1 MEVIDVTTSWS
12 ETAEGLLD
20 RLGYGMDA
28 LWAVLYAAQHA
39 ALVLALDDP
48 PGDDTLTR
56 VGIDL
61 ADALGEVEWARP
73 ELARYGIALDLRPET
88 GLDPGV
94 RREQLAG
101 VIAVAGK
108 IARALAVDAGD
119 ETLDLDDLTALTR
132 VLSATSAASASLVGV
147 RA

>member
-1 MEVIDVTTSWS
+1 MRTSWS

-39 ALVLALDDP
+39 ALVAALDDP

-61 ADALGEVEWARP
+61 ADGLGEIEWARP
-73 ELARYGIALDLRPET
+73 ELARYGITLDLRPDPS
-88 GLDPGV
+88 LDPGV
-94 RREQLAG
+94 RREQLTA
-101 VIAVAGK
+101 VIAVAAK

-119 ETLDLDDLTALTR
+119 ESLDLDDLTALTR
-132 VLSATSAASASLVGV
+132 VMAATSLATATLSGV